1 MRPRARRFL
10 RMIPTTPMPK
20 PESNSMARHPR
31 PTLTAV
37 LLLGLFAAQMLRP
50 VIVQAETGFKP
61 VATHGKHF
69 SNPFRNLQ
77 ERYRIA
83 HLRFKHRMQE
93 SYWGYP
99 EYFEK
104 NDIGSAT
111 RVAFE
116 AMKQS
121 GHPEQCILYLSD
133 FYPEGGS
140 DESSLTP
147 YGEARLERIIRRSE
161 RRGLQLGIEM
171 TRTNRRL
178 DESRRASLAS
188 HPALGNLVFSP
199 EEIRLVDKPRGVDAV
214 EAIDHYY
221 NGQLDTARGS
231 GGAMGG
237 TGDSSTG
244 GNSASLGSG
253 LGFGGM

>member
-1 MRPRARRFL
+1 MTP
-10 RMIPTTPMPK
+10 MTPMPK
-20 PESNSMARHPR
+20 PESSSMQRHPR

-37 LLLGLFAAQMLRP
+37 LLLGLLASPALCP
-50 VIVQAETGFKP
+50 VIIRAETRVQP

-69 SNPFRNLQ
+69 PNPFRNLQ
-77 ERYRIA
+77 QRYRIA

-104 NDIGSAT
+104 NDIGSST

-133 FYPEGGS
+133 FYPEGDP

-221 NGQLDTARGS
+221 NGQLNRAGGS

-237 TGDSSTG
+237 FGDSSNG
-244 GNSASLGSG
+244 GNSASSGSS

>member
-1 MRPRARRFL
+1 
-10 RMIPTTPMPK
+10 MPK
-20 PESNSMARHPR
+20 PESIAMPRRPR
-31 PTLTAV
+31 PNLTAV
-37 LLLGLFAAQMLRP
+37 LLMGLIAAHALWP
-50 VIVQAETGFKP
+50 VITLAQTQANP
-61 VATHGKHF
+61 VGTHGNHF

-99 EYFEK
+99 EYFAK
-104 NDIGSAT
+104 NDFGSST
-111 RVAFE
+111 RIAFE

-133 FYPEGGS
+133 FYPDGS
-140 DESSLTP
+140 PYESLLTP
-147 YGEARLERIIRRSE
+147 YGEARLERIIRRGE
-161 RRGLQLGIEM
+161 LRGLQLGIET

-178 DESRRASLAS
+178 DESRRASLAA

-199 EEIRLVDKPRGVDAV
+199 EEIRLVDRPRGVDAV

-221 NGQLDTARGS
+221 NGQLNSAGGS

-237 TGDSSTG
+237 TGGSSSG
-244 GNSASLGSG
+244 GNSASFGSG